1 MPTGSNSK
9 KKYTY
14 IWVSAIILIF
24 GTFAVYE
31 IVMRL
36 EKGTVVEND
45 RMSEKSD
52 DKVKSVNTIPSKDST
67 KSIVGFIVS
76 QGEKRKVP
84 DFEFYNQDSVLISN
98 KDYLGKVYVVEFFF
112 TTCPTI
118 CPIMTKN
125 LVELQETFKD
135 SEDFGVAS
143 FTINPRY
150 DTPTVLTA
158 YAKKYG
164 ITDKDWHLMTGDKDK
179 IYELAQQG
187 FYIFANED
195 QEAPGGFEH
204 SGMFALV
211 DKNGYIRSRE
221 DEFGNPLIY
230 YRGTI
235 TEEQGVNSDG
245 ETQQIS
251 ILKEDIKKLLAE

>member
-1 MPTGSNSK
+1 MPTGANNK
-9 KKYTY
+9 RKHTY

-24 GTFAVYE
+24 GIFAVYE
-31 IVMRL
+31 ITKRV
-36 EKGTVVEND
+36 KSGTVVEKD
-45 RMSEKSD
+45 RMSMGA
-52 DKVKSVNTIPSKDST
+52 KDA
-67 KSIVGFIVS
+67 KVGFVVN

-84 DFEFYNQDSVLISN
+84 DFSFYDQDSVLITN
-98 KDYLGKVYVVEFFF
+98 EDYKGKVYVVEFFF

-125 LVELQETFKD
+125 LVDLQETFKNNK
-135 SEDFGVAS
+135 DFGVAS

-150 DTPTVLTA
+150 DTPSVLTE

-164 ITDKDWHLMTGDKDK
+164 ITDEDWHLLTGDQEK

-187 FYIFANED
+187 FYIFTNEND
-195 QEAPGGFEH
+195 DAPGGFEH

-211 DKNGYIRSRE
+211 DRNGYIRSRE

-235 TEEQGVNSDG
+235 TEEQKMNSDG
-245 ETQQIS
+245 ETQQIT

>member
-1 MPTGSNSK
+1 MPTGANNK
-9 KKYTY
+9 KKHTY

-24 GTFAVYE
+24 GIFAVYE
-31 IVMRL
+31 ITKRV
-36 EKGTVVEND
+36 KGGNVVEND
-45 RMSEKSD
+45 RMSQVGKNAE
-52 DKVKSVNTIPSKDST
+52 
-67 KSIVGFIVS
+67 VGFVES
-76 QGEKRKVP
+76 QGEKRRVP
-84 DFEFYNQDSVLISN
+84 DFSFYDQDSVLITN

-118 CPIMTKN
+118 CPVMTKN

-135 SEDFGVAS
+135 DDDFGVAS

-150 DTPTVLTA
+150 DTPSVLA
-158 YAKKYG
+158 QYAKKYG
-164 ITDKDWHLMTGDKDK
+164 ITDKDWHLMTGEQEK
-179 IYELAQQG
+179 IYQLAHEG
-187 FYIFANED
+187 FYIFASETED
-195 QEAPGGFEH
+195 APGGFEH

-211 DKNGYIRSRE
+211 DKNGYIRSRK

-235 TEEQGVNSDG
+235 TEEQEVNSDG
-245 ETQQIS
+245 ETQQIT

>member
-1 MPTGSNSK
+1 MPIGANNK

-24 GTFAVYE
+24 GIFAVYE
-31 IVMRL
+31 ITKRV
-36 EKGTVVEND
+36 KGGNIVEND
-45 RMSEKSD
+45 RMSVAAGQQK
-52 DKVKSVNTIPSKDST
+52 
-67 KSIVGFIVS
+67 VGFVINE
-76 QGEKRKVP
+76 GRKRKVP
-84 DFEFYNQDSVLISN
+84 EFSFLDQDSVLVTN

-125 LVELQETFKD
+125 LVELQKTFKED
-135 SEDFGVAS
+135 EDFGVAS

-150 DTPTVLTA
+150 DTPSVLKQYT
-158 YAKKYG
+158 KKYG
-164 ITDKDWHLMTGDKDK
+164 IVDKDWHLLTGDQEE
-179 IYELAQQG
+179 IYTLAQEG
-187 FYIFANED
+187 FYIVANEVED
-195 QEAPGGFEH
+195 APGGFEH

-235 TEEQGVNSDG
+235 TEKEGVNAEG
-245 ETQQIS
+245 EAQQIT